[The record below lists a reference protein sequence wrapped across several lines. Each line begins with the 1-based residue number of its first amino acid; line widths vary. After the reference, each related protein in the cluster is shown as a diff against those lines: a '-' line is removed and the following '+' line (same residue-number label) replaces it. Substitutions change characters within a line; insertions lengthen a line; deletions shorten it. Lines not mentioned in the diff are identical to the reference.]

1 MFRRFPFYPFRRY
14 VAKEV
19 TLFRKKKIFS
29 LFIVTSLPALRL
41 IDKMGNDETHIIH
54 RILKGETS
62 LYEYFL
68 DKYSQQVFILIIR
81 IVENQEDAEE
91 LTQDTFLKAFEH
103 LSSFKAESSFSTW
116 IYRIA
121 YNTAISATR
130 KRKQELIVMDSAMLM
145 NISDQQIDDALN
157 DESEERVG
165 KLNKAIKK
173 LDAEERALISLF
185 YNEEKTIGEIAL
197 ILGLTESNAKVK
209 LHRIRKKLYILIT
222 EAE

>member
-1 MFRRFPFYPFRRY
+1 M
-14 VAKEV
+14 E
-19 TLFRKKKIFS
+19 
-29 LFIVTSLPALRL
+29 
-41 IDKMGNDETHIIH
+41 NDETHIIH

-68 DKYSQQVFILIIR
+68 GKYSQQVFILIIR

-103 LSSFKAESSFSTW
+103 LSSFKAE
-116 IYRIA
+116 
-121 YNTAISATR
+121 

-157 DESEERVG
+157 DESGERVG

-173 LDAEERALISLF
+173 LDAEERTLISLF

>member
-1 MFRRFPFYPFRRY
+1 MYPFRRY

-62 LYEYFL
+62 LYEYIL
-68 DKYSQQVFILIIR
+68 DKYSQQVFILSIR

>member
-1 MFRRFPFYPFRRY
+1 M
-14 VAKEV
+14 E
-19 TLFRKKKIFS
+19 
-29 LFIVTSLPALRL
+29 
-41 IDKMGNDETHIIH
+41 NDETHIIH

-68 DKYSQQVFILIIR
+68 GKYSQQVFILIIR

-145 NISDQQIDDALN
+145 NISDQQID
-157 DESEERVG
+157 
-165 KLNKAIKK
+165 IKK
-173 LDAEERALISLF
+173 LDAEERTLISLF

>member
-1 MFRRFPFYPFRRY
+1 M
-14 VAKEV
+14 E
-19 TLFRKKKIFS
+19 
-29 LFIVTSLPALRL
+29 
-41 IDKMGNDETHIIH
+41 NDETHIIH

-68 DKYSQQVFILIIR
+68 GKYSQQVFILIIR

-130 KRKQELIVMDSAMLM
+130 KRKQEFSAMLM

-157 DESEERVG
+157 DESGERVG

-173 LDAEERALISLF
+173 LDAEERTLISLF

>member
-1 MFRRFPFYPFRRY
+1 M
-14 VAKEV
+14 E
-19 TLFRKKKIFS
+19 
-29 LFIVTSLPALRL
+29 
-41 IDKMGNDETHIIH
+41 NDETHIIH

-130 KRKQELIVMDSAMLM
+130 KKKQELIVMDSAMLM

-157 DESEERVG
+157 DESGERVG

-173 LDAEERALISLF
+173 LDAEERALI
-185 YNEEKTIGEIAL
+185 NEEKTIGEIAL

-222 EAE
+222 ETE